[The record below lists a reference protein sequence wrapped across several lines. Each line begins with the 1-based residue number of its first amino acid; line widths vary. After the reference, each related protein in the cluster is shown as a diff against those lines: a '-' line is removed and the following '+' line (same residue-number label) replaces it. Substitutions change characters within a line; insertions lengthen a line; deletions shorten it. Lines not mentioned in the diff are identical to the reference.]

1 MFSLEA
7 IAMYFKSYH
16 KTDRATNN
24 FVSPSIIFNID

>member
-7 IAMYFKSYH
+7 IALYFKSYH

-24 FVSPSIIFNID
+24 FVSPIIFNID